1 MSICWLGLTI
11 QTYPRSIILQIQ
23 DRNRN
28 SYYCRVALMG
38 NLYTWHYWTRPIRVV
53 RLDLWPQS
61 FYIYRQQHRWTR
73 WFRWRL
79 PRRTTPLSPPQRSSP
94 QSYCNRQK
102 HNHVLWTIVEY
113 NSIYISQISVH
124 ILIQQKQTKPAPRVR
139 LQTKAPL
146 YGLSNRRKRHHLFFI
161 LGIDIFGVGVNSA
174 WQDILKTTIY
184 MN

>member
-1 MSICWLGLTI
+1 MHWVYHYIELHNYFFRWFDQCLITIIMSIWWVGLTI

-28 SYYCRVALMG
+28 SYCCRVALMG
-38 NLYTWHYWTRPIRVV
+38 NLYTWHYWTRPLRVV

-79 PRRTTPLSPPQRSSP
+79 PMRTTPLSPPRRSSP

-113 NSIYISQISVH
+113 NSKCYSLYTLVKYQYIF
-124 ILIQQKQTKPAPRVR
+124 P
-139 LQTKAPL
+139 
-146 YGLSNRRKRHHLFFI
+146 
-161 LGIDIFGVGVNSA
+161 
-174 WQDILKTTIY
+174 
-184 MN
+184 